1 MNNMS
6 AYLREKIMNESL
18 SGAYIALYI
27 TDPTDTDRG
36 TEVNDSNYVRQ
47 PASFSPPVSANGET
61 YSINTSRIVFPIV
74 HEDAGYVTHIGIR
87 NSSTGGNLLYP
98 AAVFEL
104 INLQA
109 GMGAKFEIGQ
119 IRVTLR

>member
-6 AYLREKIMNESL
+6 AHLREKVLSESL

-36 TEVNDSNYVRQ
+36 TEVNDPSYVRQ
-47 PASFSPPVSANGET
+47 PVEFSPPVSANGET
-61 YSINTSRIVFPIV
+61 YSINTNKIVFPIV
-74 HEDAGYVTHIGIR
+74 HADAGYVTHIGIR
-87 NSSTGGNLLYP
+87 DAATGGNLLYP
-98 AAVFEL
+98 AAVYEL
-104 INLQA
+104 INLTA